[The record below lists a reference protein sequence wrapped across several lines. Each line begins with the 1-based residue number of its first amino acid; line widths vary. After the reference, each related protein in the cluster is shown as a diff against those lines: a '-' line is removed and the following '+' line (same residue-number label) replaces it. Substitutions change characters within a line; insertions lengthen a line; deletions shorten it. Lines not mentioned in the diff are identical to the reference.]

1 MDLSY
6 INRTEYYAGL
16 FKSSPKVTMYL
27 YAGTGANGT
36 GSNFPSSST
45 NQDTENVFESW
56 ECEVC
61 GNRNPPG
68 LSPTAAKICAL
79 CGVPRSSVPIPI
91 KTPAAVAASASSPP
105 NQGYHLSSS
114 LPTSVLPS
122 ASSSSA
128 SLSAHPNLPQPYNN
142 SGSTRPAVQ
151 TRTPSSIACPA
162 CTFLNHPSMRLCE
175 MCSTPLPRLASSQTQ
190 PQSEGAATPGLTR
203 TKSAPSS
210 RPASPDLGD
219 DNDDDGG
226 GEGDPSRHMIKLSFR
241 KGGDK
246 IFYAVLKRTVMGKA
260 WEVSIVSVNIFEC
273 KCTGC

>member
-1 MDLSY
+1 
-6 INRTEYYAGL
+6 
-16 FKSSPKVTMYL
+16 
-27 YAGTGANGT
+27 
-36 GSNFPSSST
+36 
-45 NQDTENVFESW
+45 
-56 ECEVC
+56 
-61 GNRNPPG
+61 
-68 LSPTAAKICAL
+68 
-79 CGVPRSSVPIPI
+79 
-91 KTPAAVAASASSPP
+91 
-105 NQGYHLSSS
+105 
-114 LPTSVLPS
+114 
-122 ASSSSA
+122 
-128 SLSAHPNLPQPYNN
+128 
-142 SGSTRPAVQ
+142 
-151 TRTPSSIACPA
+151 
-162 CTFLNHPSMRLCE
+162 MRLCE